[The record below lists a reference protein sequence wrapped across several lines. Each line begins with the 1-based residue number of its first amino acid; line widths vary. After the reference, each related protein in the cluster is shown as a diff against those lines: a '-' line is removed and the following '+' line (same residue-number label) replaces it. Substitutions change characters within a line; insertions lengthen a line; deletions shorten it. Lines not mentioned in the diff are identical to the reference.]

1 MPHLPYFLM
10 VYTAFMHRFVIY
22 ICQMSWQ
29 KNKIKLPAPPNITNR
44 QKQDRKMTVC
54 YIWQYSHITTLSKI

>member
-44 QKQDRKMTVC
+44 QKQDRKNDSLLHLTIFTYYNPV
-54 YIWQYSHITTLSKI
+54 